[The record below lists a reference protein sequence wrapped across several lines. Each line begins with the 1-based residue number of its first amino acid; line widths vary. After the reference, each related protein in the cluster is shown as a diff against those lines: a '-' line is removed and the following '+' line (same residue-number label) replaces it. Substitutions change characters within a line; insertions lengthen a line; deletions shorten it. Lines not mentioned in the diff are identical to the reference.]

1 MIDSRVIRF
10 FRKHHVL
17 TVATTVE
24 NEPWCANCFY
34 VYLEEENALVF
45 TSDYDT
51 RHGQEFLKNNR
62 VAGSVVLE
70 TLVIG
75 KIRGIQFQGIIS
87 EPENDLLSRAKTA
100 YLRRFPVAALMDT
113 RLWIVRLTY
122 IKMTDNRLGFG
133 KKLIWTADL
142 TSGNLHPPTPQV
154 RLSPPP
160 KGGLIIPMDF
170 DPPLGGQ
177 GG

>member
-17 TVATTVE
+17 TIATTVE

-34 VYLEEENALVF
+34 VYLEAENALVF

-51 RHGQEFLKNNR
+51 RHGQEFLKNSL

-87 EPENDLLSRAKTA
+87 EPERDLLSKARTA
-100 YLRRFPVAALMDT
+100 YLKRFPVAALMDT
-113 RLWIVRLTY
+113 RLWIVSLTC

-133 KKLIWTADL
+133 KKLIWHEFT
-142 TSGNLHPPTPQV
+142 PPN
-154 RLSPPP
+154 PP
-160 KGGLIIPMDF
+160 KGGIKPI
-170 DPPLGGQ
+170 
-177 GG
+177 